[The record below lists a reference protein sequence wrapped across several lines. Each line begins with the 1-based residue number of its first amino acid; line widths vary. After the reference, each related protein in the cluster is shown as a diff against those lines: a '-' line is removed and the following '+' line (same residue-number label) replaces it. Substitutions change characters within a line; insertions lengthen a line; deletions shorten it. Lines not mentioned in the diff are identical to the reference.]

1 MSISSISAVTDSQN
15 NLAALARE
23 EANETYATTIIEAA
37 RGDQQAIRKLE
48 KLQQQQQQM
57 EPQNPTPTPEPGVG
71 EAVNYSA

>member
-48 KLQQQQQQM
+48 KLQ
-57 EPQNPTPTPEPGVG
+57 NPTPTPEPGVG